1 MLWFRILW
9 SMRVT
14 MGNAKILS
22 PAQIRGF
29 LEASDGID
37 FSGTER
43 AGVYQWIEETLQ
55 GDGQDQAH
63 DSGNWGASAARYAR
77 PAWLPSLGHRTP
89 ARAGRREECVPHQRG
104 GRGDAVGRLGLR
116 AQDQRALS
124 GAGAGGDAG
133 AI

>member
-22 PAQIRGF
+22 PAQIQGF

-37 FSGTER
+37 FSGTDR

-55 GDGQDQAH
+55 GYRYSQQSKEVRGVLRELLVKLTGL
-63 DSGNWGASAARYAR
+63 SGPQVTRLIARYLHTAQIRHPNYQR
-77 PAWLPSLGHRTP
+77 PHSA
-89 ARAGRREECVPHQRG
+89 
-104 GRGDAVGRLGLR
+104 
-116 AQDQRALS
+116 
-124 GAGAGGDAG
+124 
-133 AI
+133 